1 MPLITT
7 IETAKEFV
15 KLNYNNSS
23 SALADMAG
31 ADARFIIPLIGR
43 DLYDTLLDEITN
55 NVDTHHELIELCRAA
70 AAPLAYWLDLPTMQ
84 TKITDNGISTFENTS
99 QVGAHRWEYEALKDA
114 LQDKGCFALEALLD
128 HLYANAE
135 DYAWTQPTDYNLIFK
150 TGKEFTVY
158 YPLFQP
164 YRSFES
170 MRAVVRRVEDEFIRA
185 AIGDD
190 FFEELRDATDPTDE
204 EAKAIKIIKKA
215 VAPLTMAMAVEM
227 LPIKSTPFGFT
238 VLLQASEKA
247 NQGEGQAADNLLSM
261 MRNNAERSGQSY
273 LLQLKEYLNKNA
285 SESVFATYFA
295 SEFYTSPATTAAAI
309 DPNSTRKIFG
319 M

>member
-43 DLYDTLLDEITN
+43 DLYDQLLDEITN
-55 NVDTHHELIELCRAA
+55 NVDDHHELIQLCRAA
-70 AAPLAYWLDLPTMQ
+70 AAPLAYWIDLPTLQ
-84 TKITDNGISTFENTS
+84 TKITDNGISTFDNTS
-99 QVGAHRWEYEALKDA
+99 QQAAHRWEFEQLSDA
-114 LQDKGCFALEALLD
+114 LADKGCYALEALLD
-128 HLYANAE
+128 HLYANAA
-135 DYAWTQPTDYNLIFK
+135 DYAWTQPDDYKLIFT
-150 TGKEFTVY
+150 TGKDFNIF

-164 YRSFES
+164 YRTFQS
-170 MRAVVRRVEDEFIRA
+170 MRPVVRKVEDEHIRA
-185 AIGDD
+185 SIGDD
-190 FFEELRDATDPTDE
+190 FFEELRDATAPTDE
-204 EAKAIKIIKKA
+204 ETKAIKIIKKA
-215 VAPLTMAMAVEM
+215 VAFLTIANSVEM
-227 LPIKSTPFGFT
+227 LPVKMSSYGFT
-238 VLLQASEKA
+238 VLIRADEKP
-247 NQGEGQAADNLLSM
+247 NQGEEQAPDNLLSM
-261 MRNNAERSGQSY
+261 MRNNADRSGQSY

-285 SESVFATYFA
+285 SESVFATYYA
-295 SEFYTSPATTAAAI
+295 SEFYISPATTAAAI